1 MSSELTPAHGGSQWY
16 QWDYGQRITILDDE
30 IDQVHI
36 YNPDREEATVID
48 VVDGVAE
55 IPDRY
60 LQEAGQLKVYAFTTA
75 EGRTTGV
82 DTWKIL
88 GRQKPEDYPYVPD
101 EDISAGIAIGS
112 PLTARTAAE
121 MKNKS
126 RVYVYTGAESGYTNG
141 NWYYWDGSAWIS
153 GGVYNAV
160 SVDTDTTLAVSGKP
174 ADAAAV
180 GDAISDLESA
190 MPSTAEIEEIRAVG
204 AQVLESIPADY
215 TELSEDVGNLKSEYS
230 YETKL
235 PLTFTTGKYIKFEDG
250 EVGTPSNPTYWAACI
265 DYINISGISLLYMYL
280 VATDIVAAIAVYD
293 KDKQFISAA
302 RQGSNTTYQRFEVPE
317 NAVYARFSTRAASLD
332 TSYVIARTMKPII
345 NLQAL
350 IEDGKNE
357 DNAISDRISEE
368 VSRLNA
374 ESMALSKST
383 PIIEWIENAYIKTN
397 SSVGA
402 VVDTTE
408 ISLSG
413 YRCAKVD
420 CNPGDFFTLNV
431 AGASTPRAWAFLD
444 AENKLIIVS
453 PSMLTCTDTVL
464 VAPDGSQKLI
474 LNDKPNNGVFSSV
487 SFKGIPP
494 YLVFSSGFFKGFA
507 LPKNPYINI
516 PWAVVKDLTSVS
528 HAHCTTQEQFDTLK
542 SKYDHIA
549 ISNYYPSM
557 PYYPLSEH
565 FEGVQDVLASPNAEH
580 HGFDGENSKLHM
592 NSIGSIHT
600 SNERYSGTARDMIK
614 MSLDSLLME
623 HGGGVTINHPAWTG
637 MTKATAQELIATK
650 GIIALE
656 IWNASSEVDTETGF
670 SIDFWD
676 SILSDGVQIFGVAV
690 PDHEAQYRPQENRQ
704 PFGYNHMLVYHET
717 EEEILSAYRQ
727 GRFYTTLYNDG
738 LTLKN
743 LALSSGAVSIE
754 VSETSTFLFKTA
766 TRSVAVDTAST
777 TASLTAAADDVYVRV
792 EATRG
797 NNKLFTNAIFL

>member
-1 MSSELTPAHGGSQWY
+1 MSIFIKRSDLKVKNPTTGIY
-16 QWDYGQRITILDDE
+16 QGQSLFTENDTQTQINRINSAGTT
-30 IDQVHI
+30 QV
-36 YNPDREEATVID
+36 NAVNAKGQETLAS
-48 VVDGVAE
+48 
-55 IPDRY
+55 IPD
-60 LQEAGQLKVYAFTTA
+60 
-75 EGRTTGV
+75 
-82 DTWKIL
+82 
-88 GRQKPEDYPYVPD
+88 
-101 EDISAGIAIGS
+101 
-112 PLTARTAAE
+112 
-121 MKNKS
+121 
-126 RVYVYTGAESGYTNG
+126 
-141 NWYYWDGSAWIS
+141 
-153 GGVYNAV
+153 
-160 SVDTDTTLAVSGKP
+160 
-174 ADAAAV
+174 
-180 GDAISDLESA
+180 
-190 MPSTAEIEEIRAVG
+190 
-204 AQVLESIPADY
+204 DY
-215 TELSEDVGNLKSEYS
+215 TELSNDVGNLKSEYS

-250 EVGTPSNPTYWAACI
+250 EVGTPSNPSFWTACL
-265 DYINISGISLLYMYL
+265 DYINISGMSLLYMYL
-280 VATDIVAAIAVYD
+280 VATDTVAAIAVYD
-293 KDKQFISAA
+293 KDKQFISSA

-332 TSYVIARTMKPII
+332 SSYVIARTMKPII

-397 SSVGA
+397 FSVGA
-402 VVDTTE
+402 VVDTIE

-420 CNPGDFFTLNV
+420 CNPGDLFTLNV

-464 VAPDGSQKLI
+464 VAPDGSKKLI
-474 LNDKPNNGVFSSV
+474 LNDKPDNAVFSSV

-494 YLVFSSGFFKGFA
+494 YLVYSQNFLKGFG
-507 LPKNPYINI
+507 LPKNPYKNI

-565 FEGVQDVLASPNAEH
+565 FESVQGVLASPNAEH

-592 NSIGSIHT
+592 NSLGSIHT

-670 SIDFWD
+670 SLDFWD
-676 SILSDGVQIFGVAV
+676 SILSDGVQIFGTAV

-717 EEEILSAYRQ
+717 AEEILSAYRQ

-738 LTLKN
+738 LLLKN
-743 LALSSGAVSIE
+743 LALVNGTLSIE
-754 VSETSTFLFKTA
+754 VSEASAFLFKTA
-766 TRSVAVDTAST
+766 NRSVVVDTPAT
-777 TASLTAAADDVYVRV
+777 TASITVTAEDVYVRV
-792 EATRG
+792 EAERG
-797 NNKLFTNAIFL
+797 SNKLFTNAIFL